1 MHALHTVMRR
11 TLLAIGV
18 VVTIAAWWTVVPF
31 VRAYRN
37 ERRVLHPPVGP
48 VRLADAD
55 ARLGLQSLAIMEG
68 ETRIAVWYAPPR
80 QGGTVI
86 LVGGTGSTRS
96 TLLPEAWAL
105 IRAGHGVVLFDWP
118 GHGESTGK
126 VDLGAG
132 AQRALQAV
140 LDTTATLRG
149 TVATRIGLCA
159 FSLGGVSAVTVALR
173 DSRVRALLLA
183 GTPIDAA
190 AQLGYEYQRQGPI
203 ALAGAR
209 WFWRQHGD
217 PLPAL
222 RLDPAAAGLA
232 PRAVLVIAGARDDVV
247 DPADAL
253 RFAEL
258 IGASAETWRIAGAGH
273 GDYEA
278 AAPEYP
284 ERLGAFFTRTLAVP
298 ERH

>member
-1 MHALHTVMRR
+1 MRR
-11 TLLAIGV
+11 ILLAFGV
-18 VVTIAAWWTVVPF
+18 LVTVAAWWMLVPF

-37 ERRVLHPPVGP
+37 ERRVLHPPAGP
-48 VRLADAD
+48 VTLADAD
-55 ARLGLQSLAIMEG
+55 ARLGLQPLTIRQG
-68 ETRIAVWYAPPR
+68 TTRIAAWYAPPT

-86 LVGGTGSTRS
+86 LVGGTGSTRG
-96 TLLPEAWAL
+96 TLLPEARAL
-105 IRAGHGVVLFDWP
+105 IGAGHGVVLFDWP
-118 GHGESTGK
+118 GHGESTGS

-140 LDTTATLRG
+140 LDSTATLRG
-149 TVATRIGLCA
+149 TVSTRIGLCA
-159 FSLGGVSAVTVALR
+159 FSFGGVAALMLARR
-173 DSRVRALLLA
+173 DPRVRALLLA
-183 GTPIDAA
+183 GTPIDAE
-190 AQLGYEYQRQGPI
+190 AQMAYEYRKHGRF

-222 RLDPAAAGLA
+222 RLDSAAAGLA
-232 PRAVLVIAGARDDVV
+232 RRAVLLIAGERDDVV
-247 DPADAL
+247 DPADAR

-258 IGASAETWRIAGAGH
+258 IGASADVWRIAGAGH

-298 ERH
+298 GPH